1 MEGKKVEQLD
11 SEIISLRE
19 KLLEWFDKETPK
31 DFLLI
36 KIKNWVFALSI
47 NKKNINSVIDN
58 TSTVILNIWSIWNLD
73 KFESYCKKLWLKEE
87 KDEQWVYYMYRIDS
101 QWKKKEVDK
110 YSEEYFNIWVDL
122 SFMHWRDFVLKV
134 FEWNTKK
141 TTLKIEDKLLE
152 MMINDKSIKF
162 IDLLLLK
169 QYWNIS
175 KEQLMNHYKQLQ
187 WLLLEQIWDTRFAK
201 YPDRII
207 NINRKWKQYKI
218 HTSYIWEEEIQYYY
232 DSKLIWEN
240 MYKLAMEKLAEL
252 KILEDRKQKEIEK
265 QLWEDQEAIKAL

>member
-47 NKKNINSVIDN
+47 NKKNINSFIDN
-58 TSTVILNIWSIWNLD
+58 TWTVILNIWSIWKFD